1 MLVELLIST
10 GMVVL
15 TVVIHGIGLAGMGRV
30 FHAEEGGRGRA
41 RLSVFSPRGV
51 GFMIAIALALFV
63 LHGIEIWLYAALY
76 NLLDAVPDFRTAVY
90 FSTATYGTVGYD
102 DSALDAKWLL
112 IGGIEGINGML
123 LLGWSTAFFVTVIT
137 RLRV

>member
-1 MLVELLIST
+1 MIAT

-15 TVVIHGIGLAGMGRV
+15 TVVIHGVGLAGMGRV
-30 FHAEEGGRGRA
+30 FHAEETGRSRG
-41 RLSVFSPRGV
+41 RLSVFSPRGL
-51 GFMIAIALALFV
+51 GFMIAIALALFF
-63 LHGIEIWLYAALY
+63 LHGVEIWLYAALY

-102 DSALDAKWLL
+102 DSALDPKWLL